1 MKKYIVCLAMS
12 LMGTS
17 VYADFINKSDK
28 PIVIKLSHV
37 VGANAP
43 KGLASEEFKKIMESK
58 FPGRV
63 KVELYHFNSLF
74 KDSEE
79 VEALELG
86 AVNVIIP
93 TTGKTAT
100 SYGVK
105 EFELFD
111 LPFLFSDTNSV
122 LKFMKSDSSTK
133 LLDLLNKKNKTVYA
147 VTYWPNDFR
156 NYIGGQFYKKPDD
169 FKGKVAYTHSLG
181 TMKLF
186 FDTLGTE
193 KTIQLPFSDLPKAMK
208 KELGFAVDVSA
219 NPNSNTLQSKL
230 YENTK
235 KLTLSAHD
243 FNAYVFLTN
252 RKWFNN
258 LPADV
263 QNGFVEAA
271 QKSGLYHFEQAQKM
285 SQQDLEKLKALGVQ
299 TYQWTNEERE
309 EFKKKAVPVHGN
321 YLKNINADFLNEVYK
336 NLK

>member
-63 KVELYHFNSLF
+63 KVELYHSNSLF

-111 LPFLFSDTNSV
+111 LPFLFNDTNSV
-122 LKFMKSDSSTK
+122 LKRIDINFAKSEKGGAWSDLGASVGRMAARLKVIKHGDYYDVK
-133 LLDLLNKKNKTVYA
+133 LLGFDRSNYEYKEDASDIKDKWIRWANNFFYDLQQQGLNC
-147 VTYWPNDFR
+147 
-156 NYIGGQFYKKPDD
+156 G
-169 FKGKVAYTHSLG
+169 
-181 TMKLF
+181 
-186 FDTLGTE
+186 
-193 KTIQLPFSDLPKAMK
+193 
-208 KELGFAVDVSA
+208 
-219 NPNSNTLQSKL
+219 
-230 YENTK
+230 
-235 KLTLSAHD
+235 
-243 FNAYVFLTN
+243 
-252 RKWFNN
+252 
-258 LPADV
+258 
-263 QNGFVEAA
+263 
-271 QKSGLYHFEQAQKM
+271 
-285 SQQDLEKLKALGVQ
+285 
-299 TYQWTNEERE
+299 
-309 EFKKKAVPVHGN
+309 
-321 YLKNINADFLNEVYK
+321 
-336 NLK
+336 